1 MPKAGTVVKWSKLEE
16 AGLEPADL
24 GVTDGAR
31 IVGVNLA
38 RERGLV
44 KTDTGYEFRWLEKD
58 QVKLVL
64 KALKGVGA

>member
-1 MPKAGTVVKWSKLEE
+1 MKARVLEE
-16 AGLEPADL
+16 AGITASDL
-24 GVTDGAR
+24 GIKRGELVSVNVAR
-31 IVGVNLA
+31 KRA
-38 RERGLV
+38 LV